1 MERSPVEH
9 LAPWLR
15 DRPFVVDT
23 ALAALIGLVT
33 VVLPAGTYWSS
44 QGASFLVGVLL
55 VAPLAWRRRAP
66 VPAAAVVV
74 AAGLLELLV
83 SDQFLAA
90 NYAALVMVYSL
101 AAYAPRWA
109 GQAGLAV
116 GLVGAVLAS
125 LRYYSSDVVDAVVPA
140 GSIGVAVVAAW
151 ALGDLR
157 RARLQRLAALEE
169 RAQLL
174 ELERDQEMR
183 LAATAERARIAR
195 EMHDVVAHSLSVV
208 IAQADGG
215 RYAGRADPRAATDA
229 LEAIAATGRQALTDM
244 RALLGVLRDGGS
256 EEYAPQPDVAAIP
269 RPGRG
274 RAGQRPGRRP
284 HRGGDAAA
292 DARRPAA
299 GRLPHRA
306 GVAHQRAQA
315 RRPGRPRLGA
325 AAVAVRR
332 AGALGAR
339 RRPRRRGHGRRLRR
353 PGPGA
358 ARHAGA
364 RPAARRAPGGRA
376 PRRWRVRG
384 ARRPAL
390 PFAPMSAIRVLLV
403 DDQQMVRAG
412 FRMVIDSQPD
422 LTVVGE
428 AGDGAAAVEV
438 LARTPADVVLMDI
451 RMPGTDGIEGTRRI
465 TALPG
470 PPRVVVLT
478 TFDLDEYV
486 VAAIGAG
493 ASGFLL
499 KDAAPEEMLAAIR
512 TVHAG
517 DSVIAASSTRRLLQ
531 HVAPILRGGAAV
543 APAGADDGALAE
555 LTPREREVLEQMAYG
570 ATNTEI
576 AAHFVVSEAT
586 VKTHVGRVLAKTGS
600 RDRVQAVVLAYRTG
614 LVAPADLLRN
624 A

>member
-1 MERSPVEH
+1 
-9 LAPWLR
+9 
-15 DRPFVVDT
+15 
-23 ALAALIGLVT
+23 
-33 VVLPAGTYWSS
+33 
-44 QGASFLVGVLL
+44 
-55 VAPLAWRRRAP
+55 
-66 VPAAAVVV
+66 
-74 AAGLLELLV
+74 
-83 SDQFLAA
+83 
-90 NYAALVMVYSL
+90 
-101 AAYAPRWA
+101 
-109 GQAGLAV
+109 
-116 GLVGAVLAS
+116 
-125 LRYYSSDVVDAVVPA
+125 
-140 GSIGVAVVAAW
+140 
-151 ALGDLR
+151 
-157 RARLQRLAALEE
+157 
-169 RAQLL
+169 
-174 ELERDQEMR
+174 
-183 LAATAERARIAR
+183 
-195 EMHDVVAHSLSVV
+195 
-208 IAQADGG
+208 
-215 RYAGRADPRAATDA
+215 
-229 LEAIAATGRQALTDM
+229 
-244 RALLGVLRDGGS
+244 
-256 EEYAPQPDVAAIP
+256 
-269 RPGRG
+269 
-274 RAGQRPGRRP
+274 
-284 HRGGDAAA
+284 
-292 DARRPAA
+292 
-299 GRLPHRA
+299 
-306 GVAHQRAQA
+306 
-315 RRPGRPRLGA
+315 
-325 AAVAVRR
+325 
-332 AGALGAR
+332 
-339 RRPRRRGHGRRLRR
+339 
-353 PGPGA
+353 
-358 ARHAGA
+358 
-364 RPAARRAPGGRA
+364 
-376 PRRWRVRG
+376 
-384 ARRPAL
+384 
-390 PFAPMSAIRVLLV
+390 MSAIRVLLV